1 MSHANF
7 NEAPGGQDMSVDRDV
22 KTILVCGGAGYI
34 GSHTVLEL
42 VRQSHAKIIVLDNL
56 STGYPHSIP
65 KNDRV
70 SFIKGDINDADFLDK
85 QVFSKHQIDAVM
97 VRFSIIDLQLQAL
110 LRVHCSTR
118 KRNRSTQIL

>member
-7 NEAPGGQDMSVDRDV
+7 NEAPGGQDMSEDRDV

-70 SFIKGDINDADFLDK
+70 SFIKGDINDADFIDK

-97 VRFSIIDLQLQAL
+97 VRFSITHLQF
-110 LRVHCSTR
+110 
-118 KRNRSTQIL
+118 